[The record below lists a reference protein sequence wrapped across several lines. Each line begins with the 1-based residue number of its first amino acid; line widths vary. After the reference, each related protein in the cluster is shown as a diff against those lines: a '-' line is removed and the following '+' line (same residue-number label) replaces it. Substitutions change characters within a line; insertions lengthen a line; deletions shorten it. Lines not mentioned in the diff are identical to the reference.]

1 MIYINMFFLIFFL
14 ITLSLSYEIILFN
27 EELVIAIGFVSF
39 FSLMYPIIPSLMN
52 DFYKEDRIRVFNF
65 LTEEFVQQ
73 SVFYRFFIETFSL
86 WESFREFV
94 LQNVVYSFLL
104 VSNKFISFYSLY
116 NNLLEEN
123 YLEKYLPESFYSFFE
138 RMISLLYYRLE
149 QSFMGFFAYRWDVD
163 MLEGVIESFT
173 QEEMLSFI
181 FTQEDITDWI
191 YGS

>member
-1 MIYINMFFLIFFL
+1 MIFINIFFL
-14 ITLSLSYEIILFN
+14 VFFFITLSLSYEIILFN

>member
-52 DFYKEDRIRVFNF
+52 DFYKEDRNRVFNS
-65 LTEEFVQQ
+65 LTEEFLQQ
-73 SVFYRFFIETFSL
+73 SIFYRFFIETFSL

-94 LQNVVYSFLL
+94 FQNVVYSFLL
-104 VSNKFISFYSLY
+104 VSNKFMNFYSLY
-116 NNLLEEN
+116 NNLTEKN
-123 YLEKYLPESFYSFFE
+123 HLEKYLPESFYIFFE
-138 RMISLLYYRLE
+138 RMVSLLYYRLE

-163 MLEGVIESFT
+163 MLEGVVESFT
-173 QEEMLSFI
+173 EEEMLSFI
-181 FTQEDITDWI
+181 FTQEETTDWI